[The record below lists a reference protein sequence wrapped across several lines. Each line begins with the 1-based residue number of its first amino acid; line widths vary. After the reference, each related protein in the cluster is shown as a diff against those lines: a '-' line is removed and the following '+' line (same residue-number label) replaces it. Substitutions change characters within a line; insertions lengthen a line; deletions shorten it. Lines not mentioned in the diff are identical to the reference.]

1 MKYTIFLSLLIFS
14 SCKDKFENTKPTIG
28 VVTESVY
35 AYGVI
40 KSENQY
46 TVFSTVSGILKKIDV
61 VVGQTIL
68 KNQLLQLKSQL
79 NFEQNKNNVLLQN
92 GSNITK

>member
-61 VVGQTIL
+61 VVGQIIL
-68 KNQLLQLKSQL
+68 KKSIVATQ
-79 NFEQNKNNVLLQN
+79 
-92 GSNITK
+92 ITIKF